1 MKKQIKITVPTD
13 YSAVPL
19 KKYLQIQDDLERY
32 KDDKEA
38 QDAFLLFNLIGLTPD
53 VINKLDSETIGK
65 IKGDLHKFLNRTDFD
80 LQKFVTIGDTKY
92 GFEPNLSKMAYGAYV
107 DIMQYGEISIDDN
120 WAKIMNILYRPVIK
134 KQQSFYAIQKYT
146 GKEDWEKWLDVSM
159 DVHFGCLFFF
169 INLSKDLLR
178 SILNYTMEMD
188 MGVNMKQILEKSGV
202 TTQLFTN

>member
-1 MKKQIKITVPTD
+1 MVQELEISLPTSWKDIT
-13 YSAVPL
+13 L
-19 KKYLQIQDDLERY
+19 KKYL
-32 KDDKEA
+32 A
-38 QDAFLLFNLIGLTPD
+38 
-53 VINKLDSETIGK
+53 
-65 IKGDLHKFLNRTDFD
+65 
-80 LQKFVTIGDTKY
+80 LQKELKNYEDNPDAQNAIIMHTLCNIQPEILFSMAVEDYRMIQSELQWFAKNDNQELQRFVTINGVEY

-120 WAKIMNILYRPVIK
+120 WAKIMNILYRPVEK
-134 KQQSFYAIQKYT
+134 RQGSFYSIQKYT

-188 MGVNMKQILEKSGV
+188 IPQSIKQTLERSGEIML
-202 TTQLFTN
+202 QSNN